1 MENLIKRKKEN
12 PMEKLRAKYAIG
24 ILFLILLVLIGTDIY
39 KNTAE
44 KPTPETEKS
53 MSYYDALIEQSDAE
67 ILVIDSSDLT
77 NEMLENRNG
86 KIIIEKVI
94 GEVLDDE
101 GNGKILNNNNY
112 YISYKNTKDIKPGSI
127 VLSYMI
133 YDPDTNYFDD
143 IKDRY
148 DYVIAQ

>member
-1 MENLIKRKKEN
+1 
-12 PMEKLRAKYAIG
+12 MEKLRTRHVLT
-24 ILFLILLVLIGTDIY
+24 ILVAILLIFIGADIY

-44 KPTPETEKS
+44 KPTLEAEKT
-53 MSYYDALIEQSDAE
+53 MSYYDTLIEQSDAE
-67 ILVIDSSDLT
+67 ILIIDSADLT
-77 NEMLENRNG
+77 GEMLENRNV

-94 GEVLDDE
+94 GEVLDEE

-112 YISYKNTKDIKPGSI
+112 YINYKHIKGIKPGSI

-133 YDPDTNYFDD
+133 YDPDTNYIDD

-148 DYVIAQ
+148 DYILQE